1 MTSII
6 ITQGNDLPDL
16 IEEGGE
22 VRVLDLTLAERLGY
36 ERPRAIRDLIK
47 RHQADLEAIG
57 SLPHRAAN
65 PGPKGGRPT
74 TAFYLTQAQALFI
87 LAKSETARANIEL
100 TYVVEVFTQYQQ
112 GNLVAKDAEAQ
123 AVLDAAEAARQAR
136 IAEMREDKAIR
147 HDVLRMI
154 GRGRSR
160 KPSKGATGKARKG

>member
-1 MTSII
+1 MTSSI
-6 ITQGNDLPDL
+6 ITTTTPSGLPDL

-47 RHQADLEAIG
+47 RHRAELEGMG

-74 TAFYLTQAQALFI
+74 AAFYVNEAQALFI

-100 TYVVEVFTQYQQ
+100 AYVAEVFTEYRR

-123 AVLDAAEAARQAR
+123 AALDAAEAARQAKLAKHIEEKEAR
-136 IAEMREDKAIR
+136 REAFLFMRR
-147 HDVLRMI
+147 C
-154 GRGRSR
+154 
-160 KPSKGATGKARKG
+160 

>member
-100 TYVVEVFTQYQQ
+100 AYVVEVFTQFQQ

-123 AVLDAAEAARQAR
+123 AVLDAAEAARQAKLAKHIEEKEAR
-136 IAEMREDKAIR
+136 RDAFLFMRR
-147 HDVLRMI
+147 C
-154 GRGRSR
+154 
-160 KPSKGATGKARKG
+160 